1 MCCVG
6 CRFVS
11 LHPVAQAARPESH
24 RLSGGTDAGEPPAL
38 RITNKLMNHDQE
50 YIREFVAESREGL
63 DRIDNVLVAL
73 EANPGDR
80 SGLDVVFRALHTI
93 KGNAGFLEFPKLG
106 AVAHAGESLLSKL
119 FGGTLTVS
127 GDVADVLLRLV
138 DAIRNVLAEVEETGR
153 EGANDH
159 KALIQELERWTKM
172 AGGGVEKPAS
182 NKSTGE
188 LGGVSPRTGNEP
200 IQASSEPVR
209 GLTPTGSPNEM
220 VQEPTAAY
228 APASPVQPP
237 KVAPPKGPQPQIV
250 VEEGPSESVLQKG
263 DSSSISILG
272 GRSSDGEH
280 SSFIRVQI
288 DHLDELMNLV
298 GELVLT
304 RNRIVQIASSRQDD
318 EMTEPIQRLHRLT
331 AALQDGVMRTRMQPV
346 RNAWR
351 KYPRI
356 VRDLAKQCGK
366 LCEVELQGGDTEL
379 DKSMLEAIADPL
391 VHLVRN
397 AIDHGIEKPYLRK
410 IKGKPE
416 TGRLLVRAFQE
427 SGQVHI
433 EVSDDGAG
441 LDLERI
447 RKKAVEA
454 GIIAAERAHQVSES
468 DLRNSVFLPGFTTAD
483 KVTNLSGRGVG
494 LDVVKTCVEEI
505 GGTIELQTRKDV
517 GTTIRLTVPLTLA
530 IVPAIMVACG
540 QQRFAVPQ
548 INVVEM
554 LHLRGE
560 EQQHACD
567 HFHDTPVLRLR
578 GELLPMADLCAK
590 LGVQSRYA
598 GSRSRETSMDSPQT
612 PNSHEFGYDATR
624 ETLDIVVLKTGT
636 RRYAL
641 LVDEIGDAQEIVV
654 KPLGELLSSQTE
666 YSGAAMLGDGNI
678 ALILDV
684 LGIARSAGLF
694 TAEQTMLS
702 GPVTVREEIA
712 RLDEQVLVCTVD
724 GEHQIALPLANVV
737 CLEQVLS
744 ATVEHSATGDM
755 VQYRGE
761 ILTLHPLSQ
770 RPSPATTVGE
780 PEVLSVV
787 IYRTAD
793 AQLGLLVDHIVDIA
807 PRPMDLKPIELAKDS
822 DSRHRVIGT
831 AVVLG
836 RVTDFL
842 QVT

>member
-1 MCCVG
+1 
-6 CRFVS
+6 
-11 LHPVAQAARPESH
+11 
-24 RLSGGTDAGEPPAL
+24 
-38 RITNKLMNHDQE
+38 MNHDQE

-93 KGNAGFLEFPKLG
+93 KGNAGFLELPKLG

-138 DAIRNVLAEVEETGR
+138 DAIRGVLAEVEGTGR

-182 NKSTGE
+182 KPTGVP
-188 LGGVSPRTGNEP
+188 GRVSPRTGNEP
-200 IQASSEPVR
+200 AKWSSEPVR
-209 GLTPTGSPNEM
+209 ELTPAGSSNEI

-228 APASPVQPP
+228 TSASPAQPSPP
-237 KVAPPKGPQPQIV
+237 KVAPPNESPPQIA
-250 VEEGPSESVLQKG
+250 VEETPSESVLRKG

-272 GRSSDGEH
+272 GRSGDGEH

-441 LDLERI
+441 LDLDRI

-454 GIIAAERAHQVSES
+454 GIIAAELAHHVSES

-590 LGVQSRYA
+590 LGVQSRA
-598 GSRSRETSMDSPQT
+598 NIAD
-612 PNSHEFGYDATR
+612 R

-684 LGIARSAGLF
+684 LGIARSTGLF

-724 GEHQIALPLANVV
+724 GERQIALPLADVV

-761 ILTLHPLSQ
+761 ILTLHSLSQ
-770 RPSPATTVGE
+770 RPAATTIVGE

-793 AQLGLLVDHIVDIA
+793 VQLGLLVDHIVDIA

-822 DSRHRVIGT
+822 DSRHQVIGT

>member
-1 MCCVG
+1 
-6 CRFVS
+6 
-11 LHPVAQAARPESH
+11 
-24 RLSGGTDAGEPPAL
+24 
-38 RITNKLMNHDQE
+38 MNHDQE

-63 DRIDNVLVAL
+63 DRIDNVLVSL

-172 AGGGVEKPAS
+172 AGGGMEKPAS
-182 NKSTGE
+182 NKPTGE
-188 LGGVSPRTGNEP
+188 LGGVSSRTGNEP
-200 IQASSEPVR
+200 IKASSEPIR
-209 GLTPTGSPNEM
+209 EQPSTGSPNEM

-228 APASPVQPP
+228 TPASPAQPSPP
-237 KVAPPKGPQPQIV
+237 KVVPPKESQPQIA
-250 VEEGPSESVLQKG
+250 VEETPSESVIRKG

-272 GRSSDGEH
+272 GRSGDGEH

-288 DHLDELMNLV
+288 DHLDQLMNLV

-304 RNRIVQIASSRQDD
+304 RNRILQIASSRQDD

-441 LDLERI
+441 LDLDRI
-447 RKKAVEA
+447 RKKAIEA
-454 GIIAAERAHQVSES
+454 GIIAKERAHQISES
-468 DLRNSVFLPGFTTAD
+468 ELRNSVFLPGFTTAD
-483 KVTNLSGRGVG
+483 KVTSLSGRGVG
-494 LDVVKTCVEEI
+494 MDVVKTCVEEI

-540 QQRFAVPQ
+540 SQRFAIPQ

-560 EQQHACD
+560 EQQQACD

-578 GELLPMADLCAK
+578 GELLPMADLCTK
-590 LGVQSRYA
+590 LGVQSRYVC
-598 GSRSRETSMDSPQT
+598 SRSRETSMDSSQT
-612 PNSHEFGYDATR
+612 QNSHEFGYDATR
-624 ETLDIVVLKTGT
+624 GTLDIVVLKTGT

-684 LGIARSAGLF
+684 LGIARSTGLF

-724 GEHQIALPLANVV
+724 GERQIALPLANVV

-761 ILTLHPLSQ
+761 ILALHQLSQ

-780 PEVLSVV
+780 PGVLSVV

-807 PRPMDLKPIELAKDS
+807 PRPMNLKPIELAKDS
-822 DSRHRVIGT
+822 DSRHQIIGT